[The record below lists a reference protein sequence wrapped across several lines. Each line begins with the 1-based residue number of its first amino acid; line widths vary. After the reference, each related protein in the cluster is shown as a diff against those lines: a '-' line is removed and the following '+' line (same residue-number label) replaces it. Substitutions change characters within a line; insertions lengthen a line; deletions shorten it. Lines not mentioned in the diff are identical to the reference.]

1 MNTYPNID
9 LKATGNRIK
18 QLRKERNLRVQDIS
32 DYMGFM
38 EPQAV
43 YKWQRGESLPSVDNL
58 FALSR
63 LFDTPMENILMEHR
77 EADEASFC
85 LNKIR
90 KEMCKMNRQF
100 LNCGFI
106 FLCIVTSYNKHRTGR
121 LQYYRKQNGQVSN
134 K

>member
-1 MNTYPNID
+1 MNNYPSID

-63 LFDTPMENILMEHR
+63 LFDTPMENILMEHD
-77 EADEASFC
+77 EANEASFC
-85 LNKIR
+85 CTSMPSKGPVDLYPGLHKIV
-90 KEMCKMNRQF
+90 NRQF
-100 LNCGFI
+100 LNCRFI
-106 FLCIVTSYNKHRTGR
+106 FLCAFTSYNKFRII
-121 LQYYRKQNGQVSN
+121 K
-134 K
+134 

>member
-1 MNTYPNID
+1 MNTYPSID

-63 LFDTPMENILMEHR
+63 LFDTPMESILMEHE
-77 EADEASFC
+77 EAENASSFNLQKNYVFC
-85 LNKIR
+85 SYNVSYVIMNPYNYIFERNIR
-90 KEMCKMNRQF
+90 KGKKKYGIYF
-100 LNCGFI
+100 
-106 FLCIVTSYNKHRTGR
+106 R
-121 LQYYRKQNGQVSN
+121 LLASL
-134 K
+134 